1 MIPAPKRETRR
12 HPIVGY
18 IAEHYSG
25 HAALPTVAMQVNEM
39 LDEGVE
45 VTEPLVDYL
54 FANADDDW
62 LTEFRARHRQ
72 ARQDRRKQLA
82 KPGYVYFLRHGE
94 QVKIGYSRKPG
105 ERARSLS
112 LRESDII
119 GIVEA
124 KPQFERVCHDLWA
137 TLRIGNTE
145 WFAATDELLQWID
158 GIATKW
164 HYRHASRN
172 ATTTLDGY
180 QRLAAALG
188 LDSYAE

>member
-1 MIPAPKRETRR
+1 MIPTPKRETRR
-12 HPIVGY
+12 SPIVAY
-18 IAEHYSG
+18 IAEHYAN
-25 HAALPTVAMQVNEM
+25 HAGLPSVGQEVNKM

-45 VTEPLVDYL
+45 VTEALVDYL
-54 FANADDDW
+54 FSQADDDW
-62 LTEFRARHRQ
+62 LTQFRERHIQ
-72 ARQDRRKQLA
+72 AREDRRTQLA

-94 QVKIGYSRKPG
+94 RLKIGYSRKPG

-112 LRESDII
+112 LRESNII
-119 GIVEA
+119 GVVKAE
-124 KPQFERVCHDLWA
+124 PRFERVCHDLWA
-137 TLRIGNTE
+137 ELRIGNTE
-145 WFAATDELLQWID
+145 WFTVTDELLQWID

-172 ATTTLDGY
+172 ADTRLDGY